1 MYLILPNKQATKR
14 NQTEATKRGCRGNTN
29 EWWNYYTADDLTALC
44 VQDGDGLT
52 DDELAQCV
60 DELPDEFI
68 PKEPDL

>member
-1 MYLILPNKQATKR
+1 MYLILPNDQAHQR
-14 NQTEATKRGCRGNTN
+14 NQHEAAKRGCGTVTT
-29 EWWNYYTADDLTALC
+29 EWWAYYTADDMTALD